1 MPPRGRPRAVAG
13 NVRVLALR
21 VAGVAPEGP
30 AAPKG
35 YGFAVAFVTEIL
47 LAAAG
52 IKL

>member
-1 MPPRGRPRAVAG
+1 VAG